1 MINLANSNR
10 FKQDNNAA
18 MEADKT
24 IKAELQRA
32 GIEVVNGSISDGEV
46 ITHVTGRLGG
56 FKFWRAWTYWVCVGQ
71 MPLSVAQEL
80 WNHPT
85 GVCRTDVR
93 CCGHCGCPE
102 PAKMVKYFDGAGLE
116 LILDPEGK
124 TEASLSVYGPEFAK
138 DFLGK
143 HRFVRDIDHSDPT
156 IGASITSY
164 HVDSELGLY
173 LLAEAIRKNN
183 L

>member
-18 MEADKT
+18 LAADRT

-56 FKFWRAWTYWVCVGQ
+56 FKFGRAWTHWVVFGK
-71 MPLSVAQEL
+71 MPLAVAMEL
-80 WNHPT
+80 YRHPV
-85 GVCRTDVR
+85 GKTDIR
-93 CCGHCGCPE
+93 ACGDCTCPSPE
-102 PAKMVKYFDGAGLE
+102 RMAKYFVADIE
-116 LILDPEGK
+116 LIVDPDGK
-124 TEASLSVYGPEFAK
+124 MESSLSAYGPEFAK
-138 DFLGK
+138 DFLEK
-143 HRFVRDIDHSDPT
+143 HRFVKTIDLT
-156 IGASITSY
+156 VARGYITSY